1 MREAGVVSLTSAR
14 IYDDN
19 TRDLS
24 EMLSVYWGY
33 SFIRRQ
39 LEMRKLRRRIW
50 QQGVSAVDSSSEICV
65 SFRDLAVAA
74 ALDPAKIYI
83 LIVPSPMIGAAS
95 LGQGTFVVCEP
106 LVTLGNPCLLWGII
120 AHEIAHDSL
129 GHSDAAIRAAD
140 VRDVIGMITGGLP
153 ILPFHSLVLK
163 AFDRSQERAADARAV
178 LLLEAAGRPRWEL
191 RYALEFLQ
199 DAYGE
204 SGGWLST
211 HPMTSERIA
220 AQPEIEQTMADARVT
235 KKERERQV
243 LYVKRLMSEREGQE
257 P

>member
-1 MREAGVVSLTSAR
+1 M
-14 IYDDN
+14 
-19 TRDLS
+19 
-24 EMLSVYWGY
+24 
-33 SFIRRQ
+33 
-39 LEMRKLRRRIW
+39 
-50 QQGVSAVDSSSEICV
+50 
-65 SFRDLAVAA
+65 
-74 ALDPAKIYI
+74 
-83 LIVPSPMIGAAS
+83 
-95 LGQGTFVVCEP
+95 
-106 LVTLGNPCLLWGII
+106 
-120 AHEIAHDSL
+120 
-129 GHSDAAIRAAD
+129 RAAD
-140 VRDVIGMITGGLP
+140 GLDVLGMLTGGLP

-178 LLLEAAGRPRWEL
+178 LLLEAAGRPRWAL